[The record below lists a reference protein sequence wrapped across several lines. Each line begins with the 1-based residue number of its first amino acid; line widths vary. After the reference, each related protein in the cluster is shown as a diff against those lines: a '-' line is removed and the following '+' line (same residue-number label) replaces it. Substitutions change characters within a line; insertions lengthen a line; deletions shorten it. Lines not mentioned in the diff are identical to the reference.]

1 MITEKRST
9 KIGAALLIFAIALRL
24 LTGPGAFLLQS
35 PDFSAF
41 LTFLETGRN
50 VSIQKLPSKPAPTAP
65 TLQLPAAPVV
75 PIFSAE
81 DAALTALRYSCDYRP
96 DVEKLLQQ
104 QLQWQLD
111 DGQPAV
117 LIVHTHGSESYTKV
131 KGQDYKETAAY
142 RTLDTAYNMVAVGDL
157 LTQLLEAAGIR
168 VIHDRQLHDYP
179 SYNSSYSNSRK
190 SVKQYLKEYPSI
202 RLVLDLHRDAIELSN
217 GSQLA
222 TKATVDGKTSAQLMF
237 LVGTNESGNYHPDW
251 QENLAVAA
259 KLNVLMEQLCA
270 GITRSSTL
278 RAQRFNQDLGDIAL
292 LVEVGAAGNTLEEAL
307 NAMPV
312 LAQAIIALKDGA
324 NWGA

>member
-24 LTGPGAFLLQS
+24 FTGPGLSLLQN
-35 PDFSAF
+35 PVFSAVLAF
-41 LTFLETGRN
+41 METGRD
-50 VSIQKLPSKPAPTAP
+50 VSIQKLPAKPAPTEP
-65 TLQLPAAPVV
+65 TLLPPTAPAVLT
-75 PIFSAE
+75 FSAE

-202 RLVLDLHRDAIELSN
+202 RLVLDLHRDAIEMSN

-222 TKATVDGKTSAQLMF
+222 TKATVDGKASAQLMF
-237 LVGTNESGNYHPDW
+237 LVGTNESGNHHPDW
-251 QENLAVAA
+251 QDNLAVAA
-259 KLNVLMEQLCA
+259 KLNVLMERLCG

-278 RAQRFNQDLGDIAL
+278 RAQRFNQDLGHIAL

-324 NWGA
+324 NW